1 MAGLRVIDGMKM
13 FGLDAGIGITSGRV
27 WCGVRKADGSFVY
40 RNPGDGPTVW
50 WGREP
55 PSPAVHC
62 AVGFDLQTVGNDL
75 RKEYTALG
83 DFVNLAARLMAKA
96 GPREIYVD
104 A

>member
-1 MAGLRVIDGMKM
+1 MAVFGAGYAFTEGTRAVLSEYVRRASRPELLGVGGLV
-13 FGLDAGIGITSGRV
+13 GLMWDFTTLGWQSVFIA
-27 WCGVRKADGSFVY
+27 
-40 RNPGDGPTVW
+40 
-50 WGREP
+50 
-55 PSPAVHC
+55 
-62 AVGFDLQTVGNDL
+62 QTVGNDL

>member
-1 MAGLRVIDGMKM
+1 MMPKHAYAYVVTQIVFSK
-13 FGLDAGIGITSGRV
+13 DAWKIRQARNLSTESSQ
-27 WCGVRKADGSFVY
+27 GV
-40 RNPGDGPTVW
+40 GDGAHSVV
-50 WGREP
+50 GA
-55 PSPAVHC
+55 SAVR
-62 AVGFDLQTVGNDL
+62 VNVQTVGNDL

>member
-1 MAGLRVIDGMKM
+1 MYQL
-13 FGLDAGIGITSGRV
+13 
-27 WCGVRKADGSFVY
+27 
-40 RNPGDGPTVW
+40 
-50 WGREP
+50 
-55 PSPAVHC
+55 
-62 AVGFDLQTVGNDL
+62 VGQTVGNDL